1 MRGVSVTALLIVKN
15 EEHNLTDCLAS
26 LSGSVDE
33 IIVVDTG
40 SEDGTV
46 NIARDFGA
54 RVLHF
59 RWTGDFAAARNFA
72 IASCSTCWALYI
84 DADERISASSRL
96 PFRHIIEPDW
106 LAADI
111 LLRPKTNYTRY
122 RLARLFRIDPQIRF
136 TGAIHETIL
145 PSIEQMTGG
154 PASDTVKLTAIEI
167 DHYGYEGDLHSKHL
181 RNLPLLER
189 CIGEFPDRVFYW
201 FHLTET
207 LLGLGRF
214 DEAVAAGR
222 TGVDATERAS
232 SEKSR
237 VDAAMI
243 CQMLSAAMLDRAFDP
258 LELLETGL
266 TLHPGNYGLQLTKA
280 RRELQFG
287 APAIS
292 LRIARSLQSVD
303 PDGLVPGLIAYD
315 RNIFG
320 RYAAEMEIAS
330 LSRLGRRAEAA
341 QLIVA
346 NASRLKG

>member
-1 MRGVSVTALLIVKN
+1 MQGVSVTALLIVRD
-15 EEHNLTDCLAS
+15 EENNLDDCLQS
-26 LSGSVDE
+26 LTNSVDE

-40 SEDGTV
+40 SKDGTIG
-46 NIARDFGA
+46 IARDFGA

-59 RWTGDFAAARNFA
+59 SWICDFAAARNFA
-72 IASCSTCWALYI
+72 IESCRTSWAFYI

-111 LLRPKTNYTRY
+111 LLRPKINYTRY
-122 RLARLFRIDPQIRF
+122 RLARLFRIDPRIRF

-145 PSIEQMTGG
+145 PSLEEITGS
-154 PASDTVKLTAIEI
+154 PASSTVKLTSIEI
-167 DHYGYEGDLHSKHL
+167 DHYGYEGDLHAKHL

-189 CIGEFPDRVFYW
+189 CIGEFPNRVFYW

-214 DEAVAAGR
+214 KDALSAGS
-222 TGVDATERAS
+222 TGLETARRFP
-232 SEKSR
+232 SEKSCI
-237 VDAAMI
+237 DAAMI
-243 CQMLSAAMLDRAFDP
+243 SQMLSASMLDRESDP
-258 LELLETGL
+258 KELLKEGL
-266 TLHPGNYGLQLTKA
+266 RVHPANYGLQLTKA

-287 APAIS
+287 DPAVS
-292 LRIARSLQSVD
+292 LKIARSLQAVA
-303 PDGLVPGLIAYD
+303 PANLIPGLIAYD

-330 LSRLGRRAEAA
+330 LSRLGRLAEATR
-341 QLIVA
+341 QVA
-346 NASRLKG
+346 AKAAKLKS

>member
-15 EEHNLTDCLAS
+15 EEHNLRDCLAS

-33 IIVVDTG
+33 VTVVDTG

-46 NIARDFGA
+46 DIARDFGA

-72 IASCSTCWALYI
+72 ITSCTTRWALYI

-96 PFRHIIEPDW
+96 PFRHIIQPDW

-122 RLARLFRIDPQIRF
+122 RLARLFRIDPRIRF

-154 PASDTVKLTAIEI
+154 PASDAVKLTAIEI
-167 DHYGYEGDLHSKHL
+167 DHYGYEGDLRSKHL

-214 DEAVAAGR
+214 EEAVAAGESGLEAAGR
-222 TGVDATERAS
+222 VP

-243 CQMLSAAMLDRAFDP
+243 CQMLSAAMLERASDP
-258 LELLETGL
+258 RDLLETGL
-266 TLHPGNYGLQLTKA
+266 ALHPGNYGLQLTKA
-280 RRELQFG
+280 RRELLFG
-287 APAIS
+287 DPAKS
-292 LRIARSLQSVD
+292 LPIARALQSVD
-303 PDGLVPGLIAYD
+303 PASLAPGLIAYD
-315 RNIFG
+315 RDIFG

-330 LSRLGRRAEAA
+330 LSRLGRWTEAA
-341 QLIVA
+341 QLIAA
-346 NASRLKG
+346 NASRLRG